1 MRHRRPPTAERAAL
15 YAVRLVRAGIT
26 LTALAA
32 LLALTVALCVL
43 GDPAP

>member
-1 MRHRRPPTAERAAL
+1 MRHRRPPAAERVAL
-15 YAVRLVRAGIT
+15 YAFRAARAGLT
-26 LTALAA
+26 LAVLAG

>member
-1 MRHRRPPTAERAAL
+1 MRHRRPHPTERAAL
-15 YAVRLVRAGIT
+15 YAFRVVRAGLVLAVT
-26 LTALAA
+26 AA

>member
-1 MRHRRPPTAERAAL
+1 MRHRRASPAERAAL
-15 YAVRLVRAGIT
+15 YAVRVVRAGLAVT
-26 LTALAA
+26 VLTA